1 MAKDKTGY
9 LDYDRI
15 IGRDSIQKHN
25 GNIPHDKRFEK
36 FNYFPNV
43 STKARKTYVVNFN
56 KLLPRD
62 DKL

>member
-43 STKARKTYVVNFN
+43 STKARYNQI
-56 KLLPRD
+56 
-62 DKL
+62 